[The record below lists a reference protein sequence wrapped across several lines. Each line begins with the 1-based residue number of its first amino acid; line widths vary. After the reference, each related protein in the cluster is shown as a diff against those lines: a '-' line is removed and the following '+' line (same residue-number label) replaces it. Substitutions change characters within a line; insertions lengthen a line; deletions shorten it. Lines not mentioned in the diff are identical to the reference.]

1 VPLCAVKIVG
11 VAACHVG
18 SWKNGFSSVGM
29 PAPSKPTLFVSRSQ
43 GTGVL
48 MLLLFANIILL
59 LPLSLSLSGVSKP
72 WGNDAFRVVRNV
84 GKKLK
89 DAATRCVCGRDSGTP
104 LGSLQRSYRLPSWI
118 WGWKQAQG
126 KGDRP
131 SPPIKNKEVEYL
143 FG

>member
-1 VPLCAVKIVG
+1 
-11 VAACHVG
+11 
-18 SWKNGFSSVGM
+18 
-29 PAPSKPTLFVSRSQ
+29 
-43 GTGVL
+43 